1 MNTTISIF
9 LDILGS
15 WSDSPLKDHDRKMY
29 RAGFLFMSWIVVLLV
44 CQPVIRAGSDSSEGA
59 TEMKQSSG
67 HIDVNNGKLY
77 YEEQGTGDTVILVHD
92 GLIHSV
98 SWDDQFRL
106 FNRIFRVV
114 RYDRRGY
121 GRSTMPETA
130 FSDIE
135 DLNQIFI
142 QRKISTA
149 SVVGCSAG
157 SQLSLDFAVQ
167 YPDKVKELVLIGP
180 VVRGLNMTR
189 HFYTRGGRFN
199 PSEYSDLSKLGRFFC
214 LEDPYEVGPAHS
226 EIRQK
231 MLEWITEYP
240 NNLEFVKRN
249 RLASVPEVP
258 TIKRLPEVTCPV
270 LLILGEYDMPDVHA
284 HSGAIAAGVQ
294 NARREILSGAGHLAH
309 IEEPEAVNKLIL
321 EFCLFNRFQEDVS
334 AIGLMGAIER
344 IKKQHAD
351 YPDIPEIAEE
361 SVNQLGYQYLYQ
373 KKEIDNA
380 IAVFE
385 FNTLLYPDSF
395 NVYDS
400 LGEAWLAKGD
410 RQRAA
415 EAYRKALAIN
425 PECASSKAAM
435 EKL

>member
-1 MNTTISIF
+1 M
-9 LDILGS
+9 
-15 WSDSPLKDHDRKMY
+15 
-29 RAGFLFMSWIVVLLV
+29 
-44 CQPVIRAGSDSSEGA
+44 E
-59 TEMKQSSG
+59 QSSG
-67 HIDVNNGKLY
+67 YIDVNDGKLY
-77 YEEQGTGDTVILVHD
+77 YEEQGTGDAVILVHD

-98 SWDDQFRL
+98 SWDNQFRL
-106 FNRIFRVV
+106 FSRMFHVV

-121 GRSTMPETA
+121 GRSTMPETV
-130 FSDIE
+130 FSDKE
-135 DLNQIFI
+135 DLDQILI

-149 SVVGCSAG
+149 TLVGCSAG
-157 SQLSLDFAVQ
+157 SQLCLDFAVQ
-167 YPDKVKELVLIGP
+167 YPDKVKELILIGP

-214 LEDPYEVGPAHS
+214 LDDPYEVGPAHS

-240 NNLEFVKRN
+240 NNLDFIKRN
-249 RLASVPEVP
+249 RLAEVPEIP
-258 TIKRLPEVTCPV
+258 TVKRLSEITCPV

-309 IEEPEAVNKLIL
+309 IEEPEAVSKLIL
-321 EFCLFNRFQEDVS
+321 EFCLFNRFQEDISV
-334 AIGLMGAIER
+334 IGLTEAIDNV
-344 IKKQHAD
+344 KKHRTD
-351 YPDIPEIAEE
+351 YPDIPDIAEE

-373 KKEIDNA
+373 KKEMDNA
-380 IAVFE
+380 VAVFE
-385 FNTLLYPDSF
+385 LNTFLYPNSF

-400 LGEAWLAKGD
+400 LGEALLAKGD

-425 PECASSKAAM
+425 PDCASSKAAM
-435 EKL
+435 GKL